1 MKPRILSVYLGL
13 YRLGFAAL
21 ALAALGTQLLLGL
34 QRDNFI
40 VANFFSF
47 FTIESNLI
55 ASVVFLI
62 TGFAAL
68 KFADMGRFALLRG
81 AATLYMTT
89 TGIIY
94 FLLLRG
100 LEASLQTPVPW
111 VNTVL
116 HYVMPAALLLDWL
129 VAPPNRRVTFRQAL
143 IWLLFPAVYVFY
155 SLVRGPLVNW
165 YPYPFLDAR
174 EQSYERIAVTSLVML
189 VGLAVLTALLALRT
203 HRRT

>member
-1 MKPRILSVYLGL
+1 MNRQRVLGIF
-13 YRLGFAAL
+13 RLFFAFL
-21 ALAALGTQLLLGL
+21 TLAALGMQLSLGL
-34 QRDNFI
+34 QRDTFS

-55 ASVVFLI
+55 GSVVFLF

-68 KFADMGRFALLRG
+68 RAADTDRFAMLRG
-81 AATLYMTT
+81 AATLYLTM

-116 HYVMPAALLLDWL
+116 HYLMPAALLVDWL
-129 VAPPNRRVTFRQAL
+129 VAPPGQKITFRRAL
-143 IWLLFPAVYVFY
+143 RWALFPAAYVFY
-155 SLVRGPLVNW
+155 SLIRGPIVGW
-165 YPYPFLDAR
+165 YPYPFLDVS
-174 EQSYERIAVTSLVML
+174 ENSYRQIALTSVVML
-189 VGLAVLTALLALRT
+189 LGVVGITGLLVTRT
-203 HRRT
+203 RGKA

>member
-1 MKPRILSVYLGL
+1 MNRQRVLGIF
-13 YRLGFAAL
+13 RLFFAL
-21 ALAALGTQLLLGL
+21 LTLAALGAQLSLGL
-34 QRDNFI
+34 RRDTFS

-55 ASVVFLI
+55 GSVVFLF

-68 KFADMGRFALLRG
+68 RAADTDRFAMLRG
-81 AATLYMTT
+81 AATLYLTM

-116 HYVMPAALLLDWL
+116 HYLMPAALLVDWL
-129 VAPPNRRVTFRQAL
+129 VAPPGQKITFRRAL
-143 IWLLFPAVYVFY
+143 RWALFPAAYVFY
-155 SLVRGPLVNW
+155 SLIRGPIVGW
-165 YPYPFLDAR
+165 YPYPFLDVS
-174 EQSYERIAVTSLVML
+174 ENSYRQIALTSVVML
-189 VGLAVLTALLALRT
+189 VGVVGITGLLVTRT
-203 HRRT
+203 RGKA

>member
-1 MKPRILSVYLGL
+1 MNRQRVLGIF
-13 YRLGFAAL
+13 RLFFVFL
-21 ALAALGTQLLLGL
+21 TLAALGTQLSLGL
-34 QRDNFI
+34 QRDTFS

-55 ASVVFLI
+55 GSVVFLF

-68 KFADMGRFALLRG
+68 RAADTDRFAMVRG
-81 AATLYMTT
+81 AATLYLTM

-116 HYVMPAALLLDWL
+116 HYLMPAALLVDWL
-129 VAPPNRRVTFRQAL
+129 VAPPGQKITFRRAL
-143 IWLLFPAVYVFY
+143 RWALFPAAYVFY
-155 SLVRGPLVNW
+155 SLIRGPIVGW
-165 YPYPFLDAR
+165 YPYPFLDVS
-174 EQSYERIAVTSLVML
+174 ENSYRQIALTSVVML
-189 VGLAVLTALLALRT
+189 LGVACITALLVART
-203 HRRT
+203 RRKA